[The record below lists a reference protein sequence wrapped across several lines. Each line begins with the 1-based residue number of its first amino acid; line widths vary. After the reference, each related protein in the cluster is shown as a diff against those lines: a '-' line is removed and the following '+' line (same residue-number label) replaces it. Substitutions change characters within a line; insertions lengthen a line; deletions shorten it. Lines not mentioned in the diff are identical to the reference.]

1 MFPSTAAAAKLPRE
15 TTLRTY
21 GKRKVAVLP
30 HSFIGLGVPAVPP
43 PAAAKAP
50 PARPAVAATAENHDP
65 FALPDGDDTDPIEA
79 RLKRIRTG
87 TSKAAAPT
95 RAQDKSKTTLFDYP
109 FVDKSPM
116 RKTTAAARRRKLKE
130 QEDAD
135 WKPDAATAK
144 KALRKPRKTT
154 KRAVAESAGPVPAPE
169 EIAPSAAS
177 DDTMRIAATVSTSN
191 DDDVAP
197 APTSNSNDN
206 EASSSPHPSTRLAT
220 PAPRRRSI
228 VEPRVVITIMSRSPA
243 VASPRNPTLLSHPSP
258 SPARTTASPAP
269 ASSLPDS
276 ASPVPVPASPRAQS
290 TMLDVPPST
299 DSGLA
304 ESLPD
309 DDMDVDP
316 ILASPPLP
324 ATAEPVAALEPLL
337 ASETEPELVPT
348 RADPPSKSAMTI
360 DWDAP
365 FTFTA
370 DELAVAPSSSPRA
383 PAAPATLRSSP
394 IRAPPSPP
402 THPLLDND
410 DDAMDIDSNSLVLTL
425 LDRPQPAVPAPNA
438 PSRERT
444 DSGVGEDMPIPAVSA
459 PDASTDDMSED
470 DDDDRNVPFFLSPH
484 AAGGASSS
492 DEDDQI
498 DHTDSPLANRS
509 VAVRSMTAPVPSG
522 LQQLVALSSSPP
534 PSSPLGAIL
543 VNGAGQL
550 ASSSPARTSPASD
563 ASEHAVASPGANRT
577 PQVSSP
583 GPSAVDA
590 TPLPRFI
597 DLTKLGEA
605 SYSDVYLVRRP
616 AGAPPVANGSRET
629 VVKIMPFT
637 VPDPRTPTPRRHRA
651 AVRDRRMSVAAIRRA
666 EPGTPVRGRPPPVV
680 DEDEDDAPETR
691 DVAMLVP
698 ELAVALRVAHVP
710 GFLPTVQ
717 VDVVRAPG
725 PDARDREGYH
735 PALLAAFDAFAIAV
749 PHVAWNPRPPAV
761 VPVDAAPMWY
771 CAVHMP
777 HGGTPLEDAA
787 VRDVWGCLVQIA
799 TAVGVAERECEF
811 EHRDLHWGNVLVDK
825 DEVCRVIDFTFAR
838 CVVAEGGGVQYAP
851 IPDHVFD
858 GDEDEDE
865 QFAVYR
871 RMREVVERGGK
882 GWSGYYPRTNVLWL
896 QYLARKLVTKT
907 DDVIV
912 QKALM
917 DVADRLVSVLT
928 AADAVP
934 VIEATMAAA
943 ARAVVRSA

>member
-1 MFPSTAAAAKLPRE
+1 MFPSTAAAANLPRE

-50 PARPAVAATAENHDP
+50 PARPAGAAAAENHDP
-65 FALPDGDDTDPIEA
+65 FALPDDDDTDPIEA

-87 TSKAAAPT
+87 ISKAAAPA
-95 RAQDKSKTTLFDYP
+95 RAQAKPKTTLFDYP
-109 FVDKSPM
+109 FADKSPV
-116 RKTTAAARRRKLKE
+116 RKPTAAARRRKLKE

-135 WKPDAATAK
+135 WKPEAATAK
-144 KALRKPRKTT
+144 RAPRKPRTTT
-154 KRAVAESAGPVPAPE
+154 KKAVAESAAPVPAPE

-177 DDTMRIAATVSTSN
+177 DDTVQIAATVSTSN

-197 APTSNSNDN
+197 APTSNINGDG
-206 EASSSPHPSTRLAT
+206 ASSSPLPSIRLAT

-243 VASPRNPTLLSHPSP
+243 VASPRNPTLLLHPSP

-269 ASSLPDS
+269 ASSLPES
-276 ASPVPVPASPRAQS
+276 ASPGPVPASPRAPS
-290 TMLDVPPST
+290 TMLDVPST

-304 ESLPD
+304 ESLLQD

-316 ILASPPLP
+316 ILASPCLP
-324 ATAEPVAALEPLL
+324 AIAEPVAAPEPLP
-337 ASETEPELVPT
+337 AAETEPELAPT
-348 RADPPSKSAMTI
+348 RADPPSQSTMAI

-370 DELAVAPSSSPRA
+370 DDLTVAPASSPYAPSAPTVLRA
-383 PAAPATLRSSP
+383 SP
-394 IRAPPSPP
+394 IRAPSSPP
-402 THPLLDND
+402 ARSLLESAHDD
-410 DDAMDIDSNSLVLTL
+410 DDAMDVDPAPLVLTL
-425 LDRPQPAVPAPNA
+425 LDTPQPTALA
-438 PSRERT
+438 PSAPTRERT
-444 DSGVGEDMPIPAVSA
+444 DSGVGDDMPIPAVSA
-459 PDASTDDMSED
+459 PDTLADDMSED

-484 AAGGASSS
+484 ASEGASSS
-492 DEDDQI
+492 DEDDEFG
-498 DHTDSPLANRS
+498 HTDSPLANRS
-509 VAVRSMTAPVPSG
+509 VAARAKTAPVPSR
-522 LQQLVALSSSPP
+522 LRQLVALSSSPP
-534 PSSPLGAIL
+534 PSSPLAH
-543 VNGAGQL
+543 GAGQL
-550 ASSSPARTSPASD
+550 ASLSPVRSAIAVSPESD
-563 ASEHAVASPGANRT
+563 VGKHIVASPGTNRT
-577 PQVSSP
+577 PQV
-583 GPSAVDA
+583 
-590 TPLPRFI
+590 
-597 DLTKLGEA
+597 A

-637 VPDPRTPTPRRHRA
+637 VPDPRTPTPARGRTRA
-651 AVRDRRMSVAAIRRA
+651 AALRDRRMSVAVIRRA
-666 EPGTPVRGRPPPVV
+666 EPGTPVRRAAVVEEV
-680 DEDEDDAPETR
+680 DEEEEGPETR

-698 ELAVALRVAHVP
+698 ELAVALRVANVP

-717 VDVVRAPG
+717 VDVVRAPA

-735 PALLAAFDAFAIAV
+735 PALLAAFDAFTVAV

-761 VPVDAAPMWY
+761 VPVGAPAMWY

-787 VRDVWGCLVQIA
+787 VRDVWSCLVQIA
-799 TAVGVAERECEF
+799 KAVGAAERECQF
-811 EHRDLHWGNVLVDK
+811 EHRDLHWGNVLVDSG
-825 DEVCRVIDFTFAR
+825 DVCRVIDFTFAR
-838 CVVAEGGGVQYAP
+838 CIVADGGSVQYAP
-851 IPDHVFD
+851 IPEHVFD
-858 GDEDEDE
+858 GDEEEDE

-896 QYLARKLVTKT
+896 QYLARKLMTKT
-907 DDVIV
+907 NDTSV

-917 DVADRLVSVLT
+917 DVADRLALVPT
-928 AADAVP
+928 AADAVL
-934 VIEATMAAA
+934 VIEAAMATAA
-943 ARAVVRSA
+943 GQRRGA